1 MDEQREAVRVMQD
14 YISEHLME
22 EITIEDLADAVN
34 FSPSYARRIFE
45 ANLNCCRLWWDRSE

>member
-1 MDEQREAVRVMQD
+1 MNEQRDAVRVMQD

-45 ANLNCCRLWWDRSE
+45 ANLNMTPRRFISGA